1 MEEIKNYYELLKV
14 ITKEK
19 EPETKEELEALPE
32 EIKKEVEK
40 KKPKKSEKQI
50 FYVPK

>member
-1 MEEIKNYYELLKV
+1 MEEIKNYYEILKV

-19 EPETKEELEALPE
+19 EPETKEEKEALPPE
-32 EIKKEVEK
+32 EQKER
-40 KKPKKSEKQI
+40 KKPKKSERQI